1 MKQWL
6 GLAFI
11 TSLFLL
17 NGCATTPQSDGI
29 HRVVIQVSTDDP
41 RAQTIALNN
50 AVNLRKKYGADHVQV
65 EIVAYGPGISLILP
79 TGKHARRVRNLAQH
93 DEFTFSADQ
102 HTLDKIR
109 QRTGR
114 VPRLIDGVGTVPM
127 GVARV
132 IDLQEQGY
140 SYIRP

>member
-6 GLAFI
+6 SMVFI
-11 TSLFLL
+11 VSLFLL
-17 NGCATTPQSDGI
+17 NGCASAPQSDGI

-50 AVNLRKKYGADHVQV
+50 AINIQRKYGAGNVKI
-65 EIVAYGPGISLILP
+65 EIVAYGPGINLILP
-79 TGKHARRVRNLAQH
+79 TGQQARRVRELARH
-93 DEFTFSADQ
+93 SEFIFSADK

-109 QRTGR
+109 RRTGR
-114 VPRLIDGVGTVPM
+114 IPRLIEGVGIVPM

-132 IDLQEQGY
+132 VELEEQGY